1 MTCYFFL
8 VLKNDLILKM
18 SKKQTKNVVKKTSDA
33 VKNLKIS
40 TKEKIRQIVEEN
52 DTVQG
57 RLFSVSI
64 QVLIIISI
72 IAYSFGTLPNLSPFW
87 VRTLSIID
95 ITCYVIF
102 TIEYFSRI
110 FISQNRLKYIF
121 SFYGIIDLLA
131 ILPFLFARQFDLR
144 AIRALRIFRI
154 ISALKI
160 SKYNDALRRFAIAL
174 KIIKPEL
181 ILFFI
186 LTSIFLFLS
195 AAGIYYFENEAQP
208 DQFASIFHS
217 LWWAIITLTTVGY
230 GDIYPITFGGRAFTF
245 FILLIGLGVITVPTG
260 LIASA
265 LSTARNIQL
274 EESNNEN

>member
-1 MTCYFFL
+1 MHHL
-8 VLKNDLILKM
+8 HSKLASMKNA
-18 SKKQTKNVVKKTSDA
+18 KNIVKETSNFA
-33 VKNLKIS
+33 RNLNIS
-40 TKEKIRQIVEEN
+40 TKERVRRVIVEN
-52 DTVQG
+52 DTREG
-57 RLFSVSI
+57 RIFDISI
-64 QVLIIISI
+64 QLLIVFSIIIYSI
-72 IAYSFGTLPNLSPFW
+72 GTLPNLSPFW
-87 VRTLSIID
+87 VKTINNID
-95 ITCYVIF
+95 IFCYVVF
-102 TIEYFSRI
+102 TIEYVSRVY
-110 FISQNRLKYIF
+110 ISKSSIKYIF

-144 AIRALRIFRI
+144 AIRALRVFRV

-160 SKYNDALRRFAIAL
+160 SRYSEALSRFSIAL

-208 DQFASIFHS
+208 TQFASIFHS

-230 GDIYPITFGGRAFTF
+230 GDVYPITLGGRVFTF
-245 FILLIGLGVITVPTG
+245 FILLIGLGVITIPTG

-265 LSTARNIQL
+265 LSATRNIDL
-274 EESNNEN
+274 DIKPKENQKEAD

>member
-1 MTCYFFL
+1 MKGS
-8 VLKNDLILKM
+8 KNI
-18 SKKQTKNVVKKTSDA
+18 VKKTSRFARD
-33 VKNLKIS
+33 LHIS
-40 TKEKIRQIVEEN
+40 TQEKIRRVVEEN
-52 DTVQG
+52 DTKEG
-57 RLFSVSI
+57 RLFDISI
-64 QVLIIISI
+64 QVLIIFSI
-72 IAYSFGTLPNLSPFW
+72 IVYSFSTLPNLSPFW
-87 VRTLSIID
+87 VKTINTID
-95 ITCYVIF
+95 IICYMVF

-110 FISQNRLKYIF
+110 YISKNKLKYIF

-144 AIRALRIFRI
+144 AIRALRVFRV

-160 SKYNDALRRFAIAL
+160 SKYNEALRRSSIAL
-174 KIIKPEL
+174 RIIRPEL
-181 ILFFI
+181 TLFFI

-208 DQFASIFHS
+208 EEFASIFHS

-245 FILLIGLGVITVPTG
+245 FILLIGLGVITIPTG

-265 LSTARNIQL
+265 LSTARDIDL
-274 EESNNEN
+274 EERAEESKNKLNNPD